1 MAESAR
7 RSTASWTDGAASI
20 AAVYGSEEG
29 KAGSSAMALLQF
41 YYYQGG
47 KAREGRE
54 ASGRQKKKKKQKR
67 SWTKCLFDGDFKIIE
82 RTK

>member
-41 YYYQGG
+41 YYYHGG

-54 ASGRQKKKKKQKR
+54 RLAGGRRRRR
-67 SWTKCLFDGDFKIIE
+67 SRRGLGRNVCLMGISKL
-82 RTK
+82 